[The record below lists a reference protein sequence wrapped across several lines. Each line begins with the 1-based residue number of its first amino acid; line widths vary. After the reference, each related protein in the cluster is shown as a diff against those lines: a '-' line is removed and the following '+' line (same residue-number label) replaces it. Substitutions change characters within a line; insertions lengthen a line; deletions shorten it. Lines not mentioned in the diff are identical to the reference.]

1 MNRKSQ
7 IAEMKMATRPEKEKP
22 NKVHELRIRKADNG
36 GHVVEHVYE
45 NNGMGYKAP
54 DVHAFGD
61 DQGGDALA
69 HVGEWMGVP
78 NAKEEKGEKEHVGK
92 LKEEKS

>member
-1 MNRKSQ
+1 MS
-7 IAEMKMATRPEKEKP
+7 ELKMAKSPEKEKP

-36 GHVVEHVYE
+36 GHIVDHVYE
-45 NNGMGYKAP
+45 NNGMNYKQP
-54 DVHAFGD
+54 DQNVFGD
-61 DQGGDALA
+61 GEGGKALA

-78 NAKEEKGEKEHVGK
+78 MAKEENDEKEHKGK